1 MEGERGSHRLDTVSV
16 AGIAVF
22 SALALVLGAL
32 SQSLGLNFPLI
43 PYLQFDFGEV
53 AIVLAFFIF
62 GPVPASISS
71 FAEFAGLM
79 AFGQQVPVGPLLKL
93 FALLSTVLGLW
104 VGTKLASKVG
114 APGLSKLVGSGS
126 LVAAVSRALVLTIP
140 NFYLLQFY
148 YSPAAIQGLVKYVL
162 QPSFALVGITVTD
175 ANFLVPVL
183 VFTAVF
189 NVLQLSLVMA
199 ISYGVLRVPA
209 MSQIKVGGRIPWFA
223 TVTKSG
229 AAELSSAGES

>member
-1 MEGERGSHRLDTVSV
+1 MNRTPGWGRLDTVSV

-22 SALALVLGAL
+22 SSLALILGAF
-32 SQSLGLNFPLI
+32 SQALGLNFPII
-43 PYLQFDFGEV
+43 PYLQFDLGEV

-62 GPVPASISS
+62 GPVPAFVSS

-104 VGTKLASKVG
+104 AGSRLASKTG
-114 APGLSKLVGSGS
+114 TPRLSRLVGSGALS
-126 LVAAVSRALVLTIP
+126 AALFRAVIMTVP
-140 NFYLLQFY
+140 NFYLLEFY
-148 YSPAAIQGLVKYVL
+148 YSPAAIQGLVKYLL
-162 QPSFALVGITVTD
+162 QPSFSLVGIAVTD

-183 VFTAVF
+183 AFTAIF

-199 ISYGVLRVPA
+199 SSYAVLRVPV
-209 MSQIKVGGRIPWFA
+209 MSQVKVGGRTPWFA
-223 TVTKSG
+223 AILQGG
-229 AAELSSAGES
+229 APQEPPR